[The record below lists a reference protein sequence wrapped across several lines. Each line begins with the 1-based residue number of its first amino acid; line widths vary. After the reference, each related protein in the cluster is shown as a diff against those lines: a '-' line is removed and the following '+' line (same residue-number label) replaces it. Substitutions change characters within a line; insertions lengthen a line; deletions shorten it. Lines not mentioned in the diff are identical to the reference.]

1 MKLAVVFPG
10 IGYHADKPLL
20 YYSRKIAE
28 SCGYES
34 INVPYGDFPA
44 DAKGSQEKMEACF
57 YGALEQA
64 EAFLEQVDFSAYDRI
79 LFLSKSVGT
88 AVASAYGKS
97 RRLKTKNLY
106 FTPVESSFQ
115 FMDQPGIVFHGTA
128 DGWVETALVK
138 KECERLALP
147 LRIFERANHSLETG
161 DVMLDLR
168 NLQKIM
174 EEAEEYIKE

>member
-34 INVPYGDFPA
+34 INVPYSDFPS
-44 DAKGSQEKMEACF
+44 DAKGSREKMEACF
-57 YGALEQA
+57 YGARDQA
-64 EAFLEQVDFSAYDRI
+64 EAFLSQVDFSAYEKI

-88 AVASAYGKS
+88 AVAASYGKDHH
-97 RRLKTKNLY
+97 LKTKNLY
-106 FTPVESSFQ
+106 FTPVEASFR
-115 FMDQPGIVFHGTA
+115 FIDQPGIVFHGTA

-147 LRIFERANHSLETG
+147 LHIFEKANHSLETG
-161 DVMLDLR
+161 DVMQDLR

-174 EEAEEYIKE
+174 EEAEAYIKE